1 MRTVLFIALGAA
13 LAAPAEAQ
21 TGARLSAG
29 AGVTFYESTGR
40 GIDDAV
46 RLTPV
51 LRAGRR
57 GFGLALGF
65 NWLATEVVPRSTA
78 IAVRGDLRV
87 RPVMVG
93 PAYTVVR
100 GRVALSAAVVGG
112 YSFNRVAAIVP
123 DGGPAATLRVDNS
136 LAWAPTATVAV
147 DLSRRFG
154 LVAQA
159 SYLVT
164 RPTLTL
170 RSGHLEDRSR
180 WKADTLA
187 VQVGVVVGLF

>member
-1 MRTVLFIALGAA
+1 MVLLIVLAVA
-13 LAAPAEAQ
+13 LASTAAAQ
-21 TGARLSAG
+21 TGARFSAG

-51 LRAGRR
+51 LRGRR
-57 GFGLALGF
+57 SGFGPALGF

-78 IAVRGDLRV
+78 TGVRGDLRV
-87 RPVMVG
+87 RPVMIG
-93 PAYTVVR
+93 PSYTVVR
-100 GRVALSAAVVGG
+100 GRVASSAAVVGG
-112 YSFNRVAAIVP
+112 YSFNRIAAIVA
-123 DGGPAATLRVDNS
+123 DGSPAVTLRVANS
-136 LAWAPTATVAV
+136 LAWAPTATVAI

-154 LVAQA
+154 LVTQA

-164 RPTLTL
+164 RPTVTL
-170 RSGHLEDRSR
+170 RSGELEDRSP
-180 WKADTLA
+180 WKADTLV